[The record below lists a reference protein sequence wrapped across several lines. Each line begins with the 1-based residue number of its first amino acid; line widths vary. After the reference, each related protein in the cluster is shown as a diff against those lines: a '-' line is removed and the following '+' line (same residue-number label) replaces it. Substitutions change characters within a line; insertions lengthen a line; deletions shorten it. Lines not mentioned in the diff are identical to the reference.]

1 MVTHFSKG
9 EPVSTTQKQR
19 DQYDSLSTYGM
30 AEAITI
36 IFTWIAGSA
45 MIALIVAN
53 YHGDQSVSL
62 ENAIAYVVIGIVL
75 VDAMV
80 LFRDSI
86 ADWIRNRNN
95 D

>member
-1 MVTHFSKG
+1 M
-9 EPVSTTQKQR
+9 STTQKGK
-19 DQYDSLSTYGM
+19 DQYETIGTYGM

-36 IFTWIAGSA
+36 ISTWVAGCVMVA
-45 MIALIVAN
+45 FIVGN

-62 ENAIAYVVIGIVL
+62 ENAIGYVVIGIVL
-75 VDAMV
+75 VDCIV
-80 LFRDSI
+80 LFRDPI